1 MSNEQSSPLISGGE
15 DSPAEE
21 KLIWQG
27 CPKWQ
32 ADFGFI
38 MKSVLLSLAGIV
50 MMIVMLIYLPNLSKY
65 LTVLF
70 PLVVFFTGLGMIAWI
85 RLKRR
90 NERYKVTSLNLEYES
105 GVFSKTVHNLEMWR
119 IRDIEFHQSFFDRI
133 LGVSRIILTTTDPST
148 EDNSHKFELEG
159 LPPGKR
165 IFKDIKQAFQ
175 LARQRRNIIGM
186 VD

>member
-1 MSNEQSSPLISGGE
+1 MSNEQSNPLSSGGGD

-38 MKSVLLSLAGIV
+38 LKSILLSLAGIV
-50 MMIVMLIYLPNLSKY
+50 MMIVMLIYTDWSKY

-70 PLVVFFTGLGMIAWI
+70 PLMVFFTGLGMIVWI

-105 GVFSKTVHNLEMWR
+105 GVLSKTVHNLEMWR

-148 EDNSHKFELEG
+148 EDNSHKLELEG